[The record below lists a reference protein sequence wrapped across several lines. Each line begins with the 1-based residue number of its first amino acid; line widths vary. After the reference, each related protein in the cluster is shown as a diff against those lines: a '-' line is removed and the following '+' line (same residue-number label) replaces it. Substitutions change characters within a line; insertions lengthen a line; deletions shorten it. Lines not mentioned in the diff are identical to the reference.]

1 MSSVVRVSKPD
12 YYLLIAIFFLVTFSV
27 LVLNSIAPSL
37 FPVYY
42 LYIALAL
49 LFFIIFLQI
58 DFEILSVFY
67 NHMYILGVFFLVL
80 PLIIG
85 QVTRGAIRW
94 IPIGP
99 LTIQPSEIVRPFL
112 LIFFANYLTKD
123 EITAKRLFKAILLLL
138 LPTILIFVQP
148 SLGVA
153 VLTVIG
159 FIGILFALSFKKKYL
174 LFVVVATLV
183 ASPFFWRILEPYQ
196 RDRLIAFVKPSLDP
210 SGGGYNSIQ
219 SMIAVGSGKLFGRGL
234 GKGSQTQLAF
244 LPEKHT
250 DFIFASTAEELGL
263 IGALFVLIGLMY
275 ILWRLTHFIDNAL
288 NPAARAYVSG
298 FFLVFFV
305 QTVVH
310 VGMNMGLLPITGV
323 PLPLVSAGGSS
334 LLATMI
340 SLAIVQ
346 RAKKVDST

>member
-138 LPTILIFVQP
+138 
-148 SLGVA
+148 
-153 VLTVIG
+153 
-159 FIGILFALSFKKKYL
+159 
-174 LFVVVATLV
+174 
-183 ASPFFWRILEPYQ
+183 
-196 RDRLIAFVKPSLDP
+196 
-210 SGGGYNSIQ
+210 
-219 SMIAVGSGKLFGRGL
+219 
-234 GKGSQTQLAF
+234 
-244 LPEKHT
+244 
-250 DFIFASTAEELGL
+250 
-263 IGALFVLIGLMY
+263 
-275 ILWRLTHFIDNAL
+275 
-288 NPAARAYVSG
+288 
-298 FFLVFFV
+298 
-305 QTVVH
+305 
-310 VGMNMGLLPITGV
+310 
-323 PLPLVSAGGSS
+323 
-334 LLATMI
+334 
-340 SLAIVQ
+340 
-346 RAKKVDST
+346 